1 MAALNSIITP
11 AWLKER
17 YLFGIDLTDDTGT
30 AFPDSLFQISIDAAI
45 DTLSAEFGIEL
56 SGLVTYTERKDI
68 RDTDGES
75 FFMLQLNQRPVRE
88 IVKLEAQYGSFP
100 ATEIPSSWLH
110 IGSEKGGQIQVLA
123 GPDALGSYIFAGN
136 LPYIGLGGLYGRPI
150 TPLYFK
156 VTYKAGFDG
165 TEYPYPTVFQ
175 DAVGLMASMLPLDTA
190 GDLIAGA
197 GIASKS
203 VSFDGLST
211 SLNTTSSATNSGY
224 GARVL
229 SYQKR
234 LKDIM
239 KNVRRDWRVPQIA
252 II

>member
-1 MAALNSIITP
+1 MAALNTIITP
-11 AWLKER
+11 SWLKER

-56 SGLVTYTERKDI
+56 GGLVTYTERKDI
-68 RDTDGES
+68 RDRDGDS
-75 FFMLQLNQRPVRE
+75 YFLLQLNHRPIRE
-88 IVKLEAQYGSFP
+88 VTKLEAQYGSFP
-100 ATEIPSSWLH
+100 SVEIPLSWVQ
-110 IGSEKGGQIQVLA
+110 IGSEKGGQIQILA
-123 GPDALGSYIFAGN
+123 GPENLGAYIFTGG
-136 LPYIGLGGLYGRPI
+136 LPFVGLGGLYGRPI

-165 TEYPYPTVFQ
+165 STYSYPTVFQ

-234 LKDIM
+234 LKEIM